1 MSSIVLQ
8 YVLIVFLV
16 VGIAYL
22 VYILK
27 DKGIGI
33 KDDYFGIAS
42 FILSTLSQ
50 DEATPENVKKII
62 RAVGKAVEYVE
73 VNYKDEDNAMKED
86 TAMELSKESLAALNL
101 TNPLPED
108 SIRYIV
114 RLAAALLPKK

>member
-16 VGIAYL
+16 VGIAYF
-22 VYILK
+22 VYLLK
-27 DKGIGI
+27 DKGLGI

-42 FILSTLSQ
+42 FILSSLSQ

-62 RAVGKAVEYVE
+62 RAVGKAVEFVE

-86 TAMELSKESLAALNL
+86 TAMELSKEALNALNL
-101 TNPLPED
+101 TNPIPED
-108 SIRYIV
+108 SIRYII
-114 RLAAALLPKK
+114 RLAAALLPKN